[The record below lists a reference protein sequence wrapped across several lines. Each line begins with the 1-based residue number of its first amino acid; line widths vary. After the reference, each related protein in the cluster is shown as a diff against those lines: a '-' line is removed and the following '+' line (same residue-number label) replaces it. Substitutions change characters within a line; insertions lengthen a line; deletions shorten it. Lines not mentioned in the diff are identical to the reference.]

1 MTLTL
6 QELGLPSDVQ
16 IWAALLLTF
25 ISYLI
30 GILGGFIG
38 LALGNIR
45 LPVLLMLGIG
55 TPTAA
60 GTNIIVSTSSAFI
73 GAIHHLRN
81 GRLDQHT
88 VLVIG
93 VPSMIGAFIG
103 GFSGDKVPE
112 SLLLVAIGILV
123 FWQGIEFI
131 RPNVL
136 SHKGTIG
143 YRNDSLAPRSKLFFG
158 GITIGLV
165 LGLVGG
171 AVGLIL
177 GTIRL
182 PAMIRMLGAHPH
194 RAIGT
199 NLSIGFMMG
208 SMGWIGHITQ
218 GNVDYTL
225 AVLMGT
231 SGMAGSYLG
240 ARLTGHVSLSK
251 LTTTLGF
258 VMLLIGTILT
268 WQGVTG

>member
-16 IWAALLLTF
+16 LWVAALLTL
-25 ISYLI
+25 ISCLI

-45 LPVLLMLGIG
+45 LPVLLMVGIG
-55 TPTAA
+55 APTAA

-81 GRLDQHT
+81 GKVDRYT

-93 VPSMIGAFIG
+93 VPSMVGAFIG
-103 GFSGDKVPE
+103 GFSGSRVPE
-112 SLLLVAIGILV
+112 SLLLVTIGILV

-136 SHKGTIG
+136 SHKENMSYGKH
-143 YRNDSLAPRSKLFFG
+143 SLTPRGRFLFG
-158 GITIGLV
+158 GITIGSV
-165 LGLVGG
+165 LGIVGG

-177 GTIRL
+177 GTLRL
-182 PAMIRMLGAHPH
+182 PAMIRILGVHPR

-208 SMGWIGHITQ
+208 LMGWIGHLTQ
-218 GNVDYTL
+218 GNVDYPL

-240 ARLTGHVSLSK
+240 ARLTGQVSLTK
-251 LTTTLGF
+251 LNTILGL
-258 VMLLIGTILT
+258 VMLLISTILI
-268 WQGVTG
+268 WQGATR